1 MRALVQC
8 RTTRMA
14 APEVER
20 AAWILGIAT
29 LWVFGYFSLG
39 ARGPLPHQADL
50 RTAIDEWI
58 PFVGWMIWPYLLGI
72 AFPLTPLIA
81 IRCHHLFRLAAVGYV
96 VVITASLAC
105 FLLFPAASIE
115 VRPNP
120 SVADLDPIS
129 KWAIVALHAIDPPSN
144 LFPSLHVSLA
154 TLAALLIWK
163 AAPRWG
169 LLAATCATTISIS
182 VCTVKQ
188 HVVFDVVAGLALAA
202 VVYTYIFRSYCYSSQ
217 KLMSSDEGEYPVDG
231 LLQ

>member
-1 MRALVQC
+1 
-8 RTTRMA
+8 MA

-20 AAWILGIAT
+20 AAWTLGIAT
-29 LWVFGYFSLG
+29 LWILGYFSLG
-39 ARGPLPHQADL
+39 AQRPLPHQADL

-81 IRCHHLFRLAAVGYV
+81 IRSHHLFRLAAVGYV
-96 VVITASLAC
+96 AVVTASLAC
-105 FLLFPAASIE
+105 FLLFPAASTE
-115 VRPNP
+115 LRPNP
-120 SVADLDPIS
+120 GVADLDPIS

-144 LFPSLHVSLA
+144 QFPSLHVSLTA
-154 TLAALLIWK
+154 LAALLIWK
-163 AAPRWG
+163 SAPRWG

-202 VVYTYIFRSYCYSSQ
+202 VVYIFISVHIAVPHKS
-217 KLMSSDEGEYPVDG
+217 
-231 LLQ
+231 

>member
-1 MRALVQC
+1 MGRRKWSGRLGS
-8 RTTRMA
+8 
-14 APEVER
+14 
-20 AAWILGIAT
+20 LGIAT
-29 LWVFGYFSLG
+29 IWVFGYFSLG

-81 IRCHHLFRLAAVGYV
+81 IRCHHLFRLAAVGYGA
-96 VVITASLAC
+96 VITTSLVC
-105 FLLFPAASIE
+105 FLLFPVASPE
-115 VRPNP
+115 LRPDP
-120 SVADLDPIS
+120 WVVDLDPIS
-129 KWAIVALHAIDPPSN
+129 KRVIAALHAIDPPSN

-154 TLAALLIWK
+154 ALAALLIWK

-169 LLAATCATTISIS
+169 LLAATCAITIGIS
-182 VCTVKQ
+182 VCTLKQ

-202 VVYTYIFRSYCYSSQ
+202 VAYTFIFRSYCFPSQ
-217 KLMSSDEGEYPVDG
+217 KLVSPDEGEYPVDG